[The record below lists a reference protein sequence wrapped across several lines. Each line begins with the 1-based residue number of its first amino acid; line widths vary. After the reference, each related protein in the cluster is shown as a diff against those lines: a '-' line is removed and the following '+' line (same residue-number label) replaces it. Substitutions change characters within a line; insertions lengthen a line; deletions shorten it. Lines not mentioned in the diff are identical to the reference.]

1 MLDFNRILRE
11 YNIENDSF
19 TTEPFGSG
27 LINSTFLVTTKSSK
41 YILQKINT
49 DVFTEPEI
57 IASNLELAG
66 NYLTKNTPSYLFIKP
81 IKTVDRQPYAK
92 LNDNFYRLTPFV
104 ENSYSINTIEQPEQ
118 AFLAARA
125 FAKLT
130 KQLDGI
136 NTRQFQATIP
146 DFHNLSFRFHQF
158 TQAIDRATFARKEEA
173 TNLIANFLST
183 KNIVTTYEELTANP
197 QMPTR
202 ILHHDTKIN
211 NVLFDKTTGEAVAV
225 CDLDTL
231 MPGLI
236 ISDIGD
242 MFRTSLSPLAED
254 ATDYD
259 NIMIREEIYK
269 AIYDGYLTELA
280 DVLTETEKKYLNFGG
295 EFMIYMQGLRFLTD
309 YLNGDVYYPV
319 THPKHNFERATN
331 QWTLLKAF
339 QEFVGNN
346 IIK

>member
-1 MLDFNRILRE
+1 MLDFNKILRE
-11 YNIENDSF
+11 YTIESENF
-19 TTEPFGSG
+19 TANPFGNG
-27 LINSTFLVTTKSSK
+27 LINSTFLVTTNSGK

-49 DVFTEPEI
+49 DVFTKPEI

-66 NYLTKNTPSYLFIKP
+66 NYLTNTAPDYLFIKP
-81 IKTVDRQPYAK
+81 IKTIGKQPYAK
-92 LNDNFYRLTPFV
+92 LNDSFYRLTSFV

-118 AFLAARA
+118 AFMAAKA

-136 NTRQFQATIP
+136 NTQQFKATIP
-146 DFHNLSFRFHQF
+146 EFHNLSFRFYKF
-158 TQAIDRATFARKEEA
+158 TQSIDQATPTRKQEA
-173 TNLIANFLST
+173 KNLIANFLSR
-183 KNIVTTYEELTANP
+183 KNIVTTYEELSTNP

-211 NVLFDKTTGEAVAV
+211 NVLFDKTTGEAIAV

-242 MFRTSLSPLAED
+242 MFRTSLSALAED
-254 ATDYD
+254 ATDYEK
-259 NIMIREEIYK
+259 ITIREEIYK

-280 DVLTETEKKYLNFGG
+280 DVLTETELNYLNFGG

-319 THPKHNFERATN
+319 NHPNHNFERATN
-331 QWTLLKAF
+331 QWFLLKAF
-339 QEFVGNN
+339 QEFVQQR
-346 IIK
+346 